1 MSLRIHKPSK
11 ASGGDTFDKWM
22 ERLVKLIPGEIVP
35 VYTLVRE
42 QGNDLW
48 MTIIWPL
55 IFLVLTFVFRAFMTV
70 EKGKGP
76 QWISAGISSVA
87 FIFWVYITGGN
98 FFGWVVDAGIMSGL
112 MLVFMLIISKWW
124 QGD

>member
-1 MSLRIHKPSK
+1 
-11 ASGGDTFDKWM
+11 M

-42 QGNDLW
+42 QGGDLW
-48 MTIIWPL
+48 MTVIWPL
-55 IFLVLTFVFRAFMTV
+55 IFLVLTFAFR
-70 EKGKGP
+70 
-76 QWISAGISSVA
+76 
-87 FIFWVYITGGN
+87 VYITGGN
-98 FFGWVVDAGIMSGL
+98 FFGWVVEAGNMSGL

>member
-1 MSLRIHKPSK
+1 MSLRIRKSSV
-11 ASGGDTFDKWM
+11 ASGDSFDKWM

-42 QGNDLW
+42 QGGEVW
-48 MTIIWPL
+48 MTVVWPL
-55 IFLVLTFVFRAFMTV
+55 VFLVLTFAFRAWTTS
-70 EKGKGP
+70 EAGKGP
-76 QWISAGISSVA
+76 QWISAGISSIA

-98 FFGWVVDAGIMSGL
+98 FFGLEVAQGVMSGL

-124 QGD
+124 KGD

>member
-1 MSLRIHKPSK
+1 V
-11 ASGGDTFDKWM
+11 ASGGDSFDKWM

-42 QGNDLW
+42 QGGDLW
-48 MTIIWPL
+48 MTVIWPL
-55 IFLVLTFVFRAFMTV
+55 IFLV
-70 EKGKGP
+70 
-76 QWISAGISSVA
+76 
-87 FIFWVYITGGN
+87 
-98 FFGWVVDAGIMSGL
+98 SGL